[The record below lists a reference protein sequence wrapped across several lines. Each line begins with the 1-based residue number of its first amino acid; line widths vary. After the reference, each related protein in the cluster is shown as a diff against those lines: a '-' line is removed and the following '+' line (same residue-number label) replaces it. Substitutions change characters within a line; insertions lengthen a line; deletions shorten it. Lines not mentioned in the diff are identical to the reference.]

1 MGGRK
6 PAVPPSVTIDA
17 ILRFKDRIIVT
28 DDVDKNIKCQNKRKR
43 IKVEC
48 LTCGSIFDDD
58 YRKKHEINIH
68 HGKRI
73 KVKHLGAPASPF
85 EFARKNFEK

>member
-1 MGGRK
+1 M
-6 PAVPPSVTIDA
+6 SD
-17 ILRFKDRIIVT
+17 IV
-28 DDVDKNIKCQNKRKR
+28 KCQNKRKR

-85 EFARKNFEK
+85 EFARKNFEKVSTYLNCKLLLNL